1 MGVELLGHMVLLEE
15 LPGCFPKWQHYF
27 TFSPAMYEG
36 SISLN
41 IHTHFFFFLIL
52 AILVGMKWHVI
63 VVLISISLMS
73 DDVEYLFMCL
83 LAICI
88 SSLGDCLFISSAH
101 PF

>member
-41 IHTHFFFFLIL
+41 IHTHFFFFLNSSHPSGYEV
-52 AILVGMKWHVI
+52 ACHCGFDFHFP
-63 VVLISISLMS
+63 
-73 DDVEYLFMCL
+73 DV
-83 LAICI
+83 
-88 SSLGDCLFISSAH
+88 
-101 PF
+101 